1 MKNDVVGVGYEGQEL
16 DEFLSSLVGLGVRT
30 LVDVRLTPISR
41 KRGFSKRA
49 LAEAAESVGIEYEHL
64 RSLGNPK
71 DNRTGFAGGPDELT
85 EARARYRG
93 LLETASRVFRT
104 WVRVGCIRESRL
116 VDHGGWV
123 ESTARRSSCRAWTG
137 LGCGM
142 SAGWPLVAG
151 ISQPENRQ
159 KAGRPDLGG

>member
-1 MKNDVVGVGYEGQEL
+1 VPVQQYELDVVGVGYEGQVL

-49 LAEAAESVGIEYEHL
+49 LAAAAESVGIEYEHL

-93 LLETASRVFRT
+93 LLDDGVAEQALDRIEQLGREGRVALLCFEADECRCHRQ
-104 WVRVGCIRESRL
+104 VLLQLLEG
-116 VDHGGWV
+116 
-123 ESTARRSSCRAWTG
+123 RR
-137 LGCGM
+137 
-142 SAGWPLVAG
+142 AGVTV
-151 ISQPENRQ
+151 
-159 KAGRPDLGG
+159 

>member
-49 LAEAAESVGIEYEHL
+49 LAAAAESAGIEYEHL

-71 DNRTGFAGGPDELT
+71 DNRTGFAGGPDELA

-93 LLETASRVFRT
+93 LLDDGVAEQALDRIEQLGREGRVALLCF
-104 WVRVGCIRESRL
+104 EA
-116 VDHGGWV
+116 D
-123 ESTARRSSCRAWTG
+123 ERRCHRQVLLQLLEGRRAGVT
-137 LGCGM
+137 
-142 SAGWPLVAG
+142 V
-151 ISQPENRQ
+151 
-159 KAGRPDLGG
+159 